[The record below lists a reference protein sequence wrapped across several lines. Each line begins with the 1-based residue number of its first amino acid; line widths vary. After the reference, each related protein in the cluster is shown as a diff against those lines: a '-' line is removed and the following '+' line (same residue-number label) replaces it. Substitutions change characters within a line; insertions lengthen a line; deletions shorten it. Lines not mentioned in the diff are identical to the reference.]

1 MSLNEP
7 QGPPTPPPAQAPS
20 PAPAPA
26 EAPTAPQP
34 AAEADA
40 LVATATAAP
49 APEHRPTPP
58 QPYPAPAY
66 PAQPHPGPQPYPA
79 PPYAGQ
85 PYAGQPYAGQPYPA
99 QPYAGQPYAGQPRTG
114 HPAGPYPGMP
124 YAAPWPPADVLRSP
138 RGLAVA
144 VTALLG
150 VAAAVNLFSAA
161 ISGYVFS
168 LMKRLTAD
176 PAGVGDD
183 ALDRS
188 DTLTAIAGSL
198 QFLILLATAVVF
210 IIWFHRVRVNGEI
223 MRPDAFSQTRGWAI
237 GGWFIPL
244 GNLFLPYRTAKEI
257 WTASTQFAPDG
268 SFREVSAT
276 PVNAW
281 WAVWVLSALSDRV
294 FSTVYRRAQTPEAL
308 RDASAMGMVTDLLT
322 VAAAVLAIVFVR
334 KLTAMQT
341 TKAEQG
347 PYAAV

>member
-1 MSLNEP
+1 MGGTHRMSVNEP
-7 QGPPTPPPAQAPS
+7 QGPPTPPPAEAPS
-20 PAPAPA
+20 PAPA
-26 EAPTAPQP
+26 EAPTAAQP

-40 LVATATAAP
+40 LVATAAATAAP
-49 APEHRPTPP
+49 APEDGPTPP

-79 PPYAGQ
+79 PYAGQ
-85 PYAGQPYAGQPYPA
+85 PYAGQPYAGQPLS
-99 QPYAGQPYAGQPRTG
+99 G

-161 ISGYVFS
+161 VGGYVFS
-168 LMKRLTAD
+168 LMKSVIAD
-176 PAGVGDD
+176 PADVGQG
-183 ALDRS
+183 
-188 DTLTAIAGSL
+188 TLERADVLTSVAGSL
-198 QFLILLATAVVF
+198 QRLIMLATTVVF
-210 IIWFHRVRVNGEI
+210 IVWFHRVRVNGEI
-223 MRPDAFSQTRGWAI
+223 MRPDAFSQKRGWAI
-237 GGWFIPL
+237 GGWFIPI
-244 GNLFLPYRTAKEI
+244 GNFFLPFRTAKQI
-257 WTASTQFAPDG
+257 WTASTQLAPDG
-268 SFREVSAT
+268 SFRAFST
-276 PVNAW
+276 RPLNAW
-281 WAVWVLSALSDRV
+281 WTAWVLSLLSSLV
-294 FSTVYRRAQTPEAL
+294 YSTKYQRAATPEAL
-308 RDASAMGMVTDLLT
+308 REASTVGTVADLLT

>member
-7 QGPPTPPPAQAPS
+7 QGPPTPPPAEP
-20 PAPAPA
+20 PAAAPA
-26 EAPTAPQP
+26 EAPAASQP
-34 AAEADA
+34 P
-40 LVATATAAP
+40 AP
-49 APEHRPTPP
+49 APEQPPAAQP
-58 QPYPAPAY
+58 QPHPAQAY
-66 PAQPHPGPQPYPA
+66 PA
-79 PPYAGQ
+79 
-85 PYAGQPYAGQPYPA
+85 QPYPA
-99 QPYAGQPYAGQPRTG
+99 QPYAGQPYAGQTQPGYPGT
-114 HPAGPYPGMP
+114 PYPGMP

-161 ISGYVFS
+161 VSGYVFS
-168 LMKRLTAD
+168 LMKRLAAD
-176 PAGVGDD
+176 PADVGDD
-183 ALDRS
+183 TLDRS
-188 DTLTAIAGSL
+188 DVLTAVAGSL

-257 WTASTQFAPDG
+257 WTASTQLAPDG
-268 SFREVSAT
+268 SFRAVSAA

-281 WAVWVLSALSDRV
+281 WAVWVVSALSDRV
-294 FSTVYRRAQTPEAL
+294 FSTMYGRAETPEAL
-308 RDASAMGMVTDLLT
+308 RDASAVGMVTDLVT

-341 TKAEQG
+341 TKAQQG

>member
-1 MSLNEP
+1 MSSNEP
-7 QGPPTPPPAQAPS
+7 QGPPTPPPAQA
-20 PAPAPA
+20 AAPA
-26 EAPTAPQP
+26 EAPTASQP
-34 AAEADA
+34 PAETVVAA
-40 LVATATAAP
+40 AAP
-49 APEHRPTPP
+49 APGQRPTPP

-66 PAQPHPGPQPYPA
+66 PAQPYPGPQPYPA
-79 PPYAGQ
+79 QPYPAQPSAGQ
-85 PYAGQPYAGQPYPA
+85 PYAGQPQP
-99 QPYAGQPYAGQPRTG
+99 G

-161 ISGYVFS
+161 ISGYAFS
-168 LMKRLTAD
+168 LMKSLTAD
-176 PAGVGDD
+176 PAGVDGD

-198 QFLILLATAVVF
+198 QLLILLATAVVF

-268 SFREVSAT
+268 SFREVSAA

-294 FSTVYRRAQTPEAL
+294 FSTMYGRAQTPGAL
-308 RDASAMGMVTDLLT
+308 RDASAVGMVTDLIT
-322 VAAAVLAIVFVR
+322 VVAAVLAIVFVR

>member
-1 MSLNEP
+1 MNEP
-7 QGPPTPPPAQAPS
+7 QGPPTPPPAEP
-20 PAPAPA
+20 PAAAPA
-26 EAPTAPQP
+26 EAPAASQP
-34 AAEADA
+34 P
-40 LVATATAAP
+40 AP
-49 APEHRPTPP
+49 APEQPPAAQP
-58 QPYPAPAY
+58 QPHPAQAY
-66 PAQPHPGPQPYPA
+66 PA
-79 PPYAGQ
+79 
-85 PYAGQPYAGQPYPA
+85 QPYPA
-99 QPYAGQPYAGQPRTG
+99 QPYAGQPYAGQTQPG
-114 HPAGPYPGMP
+114 YLGAPYPGMP

-161 ISGYVFS
+161 VSGYVFS
-168 LMKRLTAD
+168 LMKRLAAD
-176 PAGVGDD
+176 PADVGDD
-183 ALDRS
+183 TLDRS
-188 DTLTAIAGSL
+188 DVLTAVAGSL

-257 WTASTQFAPDG
+257 WTASTQLAPDG
-268 SFREVSAT
+268 SFRAVSAA

-281 WAVWVLSALSDRV
+281 WAVWVVSAVSDRV
-294 FSTVYRRAQTPEAL
+294 FSTMYGRAETPEAL
-308 RDASAMGMVTDLLT
+308 RDASAVGMVTDLVT

-341 TKAEQG
+341 TKAQQG

>member
-7 QGPPTPPPAQAPS
+7 QGPPTPPPAE
-20 PAPAPA
+20 APAPA
-26 EAPTAPQP
+26 AAPTASQP
-34 AAEADA
+34 AAETDA
-40 LVATATAAP
+40 VVAAP
-49 APEHRPTPP
+49 SPEQPAPP

-79 PPYAGQ
+79 
-85 PYAGQPYAGQPYPA
+85 QPYAGQPYPA
-99 QPYAGQPYAGQPRTG
+99 QPYPGQPQPG

-161 ISGYVFS
+161 IGGYVFS
-168 LMKRLTAD
+168 LMKRLTAN
-176 PAGVGDD
+176 PESVGDD

-244 GNLFLPYRTAKEI
+244 GNLFLPYRTAREI

-268 SFREVSAT
+268 SFREVSAA
-276 PVNAW
+276 PVNTW
-281 WAVWVLSALSDRV
+281 WAVWVFSALSDRV
-294 FSTVYRRAQTPEAL
+294 LSVMYRRAETPEAL
-308 RDASAMGMVTDLLT
+308 RDASAVGMVTDLLT